1 MLICPDLAPLLFQY
15 LAMPQT
21 PDVRWR
27 QRFQSFLKAFGQLAA
42 AAKLAHQRKLSELE
56 QQGLIQAF
64 EFTHELAWN
73 TLKDFLESRGAAN
86 LYGSKDATREAFAK
100 GLIANGDEWM
110 AMIQARNRS
119 SHTYN
124 QKTADEIATAILS
137 SFVPEFE
144 KFSAKFRELEASQQ

>member
-1 MLICPDLAPLLFQY
+1 MLQN
-15 LAMPQT
+15 

-27 QRFQSFLKAFGQLAA
+27 QRFQSFRKAYAQLKAAADLA
-42 AAKLAHQRKLSELE
+42 KQRKFSDLE

-86 LYGSKDATREAFAK
+86 LYGSKDATREAFAR
-100 GLIANGDEWM
+100 GLITNGDEWM
-110 AMIQARNRS
+110 AMIQSRNRCS
-119 SHTYN
+119 DTYN
-124 QKTADEIATAILS
+124 EKTAKEVGDAVLS

-144 KFSAKFRELEASQQ
+144 TFCTKFTNLETQDQ

>member
-1 MLICPDLAPLLFQY
+1 MQL
-15 LAMPQT
+15 MPQN

-27 QRFQSFLKAFGQLAA
+27 QRFQSFRKAYAQLSAA
-42 AAKLAHQRKLSELE
+42 ADLAKQRKLSDLE

-86 LYGSKDATREAFAK
+86 LYGSKDATREAFAR

-110 AMIQARNRS
+110 TMIQARNRS
-119 SHTYN
+119 SQTYN
-124 QKTADEIATAILS
+124 EKTAKAMGDAILAG
-137 SFVPEFE
+137 FVPEFE
-144 KFSAKFRELEASQQ
+144 AFRVKFTELETKEP

>member
-1 MLICPDLAPLLFQY
+1 MLLYVSSLDSLLS
-15 LAMPQT
+15 MPQN

-27 QRFQSFLKAFGQLAA
+27 QRFQSFRKALTQLIAA
-42 AAKLAHQRKLSELE
+42 ADLAKQRKLSDLE

-73 TLKDFLESRGAAN
+73 TLKDFLESRGAAKI
-86 LYGSKDATREAFAK
+86 YGSKDATREAFSR

-110 AMIQARNRS
+110 AMIQTRNRS

-124 QKTADEIATAILS
+124 EKTAKELADAILS
-137 SFVPEFE
+137 SFVGEFE
-144 KFSAKFRELEASQQ
+144 TLLVTFTDLEIQEQ